1 MIGCLRT
8 RVRKQPIIVLYFE
21 SETVRKFYNLEACSF
36 FTGRRISML
45 FDRTGS
51 GSLLA
56 PLEECSCD
64 EKCKYSESKEEVA
77 QCLQQP
83 DSSHCVSTDFSKVHH
98 PKPLITRH
106 SSNDMDPVRKYIPKE
121 RFRQIR
127 RNSEPEKNLFD
138 CLHKSSKQ
146 RDNVNAKCIQPKGL
160 VPIQRRN
167 SLNSGKTND
176 ECKTATQ
183 RKLLCSKDESGIH
196 AIKATHFVGSSSVH
210 NRHRRLSA
218 PTVPRHHLPT
228 LKQSTILTSQPL
240 LEQPSSKTVTRSK
253 TMQRRVSFPSIL
265 AETSSHDENGLQED
279 SATFLISRC
288 GVQKPTSNSKL
299 CKRKASNNRRI
310 SLPDIP
316 SGRSIYEDVSTE
328 MSTEASSIIHTNS
341 RNCTSGR
348 RSGDNQSNF
357 HSSTC
362 IHSENNTLI
371 NTAET
376 SNLVQTCRHASQ
388 RRLSEPAYNMKTLY
402 ETRVPVQN
410 EESRMGIDIHKWLES
425 LGSDC
430 DENLEPTETT
440 HTENE
445 FEEDISEMHESDDD
459 NHRSVSQLTGVY
471 SNISDEFEKFSPNIL
486 TTDGSVD
493 KDALIR
499 DIVGDLNGTV
509 LQINAN
515 STSIPSSQYTS
526 RNIDP
531 SMVASNKRR
540 HSTGTRDNC
549 FTQTKLLMPKA
560 CWCFRCQIMNAM
572 YYNGDEN
579 LDNWGNYPCFRR

>member
-1 MIGCLRT
+1 M
-8 RVRKQPIIVLYFE
+8 LYFE

-56 PLEECSCD
+56 PLEECPCD
-64 EKCKYSESKEEVA
+64 ENSKFSESKEEVA
-77 QCLQQP
+77 PCLQQP
-83 DSSHCVSTDFSKVHH
+83 DSSHDVSTDLSKVHH
-98 PKPLITRH
+98 PEPLMTRH
-106 SSNDMDPVRKYIPKE
+106 SSKDMDPVRKYIPKE

-160 VPIQRRN
+160 VQIQRRD
-167 SLNSGKTND
+167 SFKSGKTND
-176 ECKTATQ
+176 EYKTATQ
-183 RKLLCSKDESGIH
+183 GKLLYSKDESGIH

-218 PTVPRHHLPT
+218 PTVSRHHLPT
-228 LKQSTILTSQPL
+228 LKQSSILTSKPL

-253 TMQRRVSFPSIL
+253 TMQRRLSFPNIL

-288 GVQKPTSNSKL
+288 GVQKPTSNSKF
-299 CKRKASNNRRI
+299 CKRKTSNNRRI

-316 SGRSIYEDVSTE
+316 CGRSIHGDVSTE

-341 RNCTSGR
+341 RNCISGR
-348 RSGDNQSNF
+348 RSEDNQSNF
-357 HSSTC
+357 QSSTC
-362 IHSENNTLI
+362 LHSENNTLI
-371 NTAET
+371 TAET
-376 SNLVQTCRHASQ
+376 SNLVQTFRHASQ
-388 RRLSEPAYNMKTLY
+388 RRLSEPACNMKTLY

-410 EESRMGIDIHKWLES
+410 EESRMGIDIQKWLES

-471 SNISDEFEKFSPNIL
+471 SNTLDEFEKCSPNIL
-486 TTDGSVD
+486 TTDGSLD

-499 DIVGDLNGTV
+499 DIVGDLN
-509 LQINAN
+509 
-515 STSIPSSQYTS
+515 STSIPSSQYTF

-540 HSTGTRDNC
+540 HSTGTRNNC
-549 FTQTKLLMPKA
+549 LTQNKLLMPKA